1 MRIISEKIPA
11 DYLHTLP
18 EGIKFINRHGK
29 EFFVIEEL
37 YCPKGH
43 SIMSET
49 VNIHGEPS
57 IQISVEIGGK
67 KGTFYIDALWGS
79 HKKLFDFF
87 LEKIDE
93 GSIVKAFCPTC
104 GVSLLLDDECS
115 HPDCGTKE
123 HIVFILPGGKNK
135 IFECARLGCP
145 GHRIDVRD
153 LPDQFSRAISEINYF
168 GAQSDEVFR
177 GI

>member
-1 MRIISEKIPA
+1 MHIINDKIPA
-11 DYLHTLP
+11 DYLQTLP
-18 EGIKFINRHGK
+18 DGIKFINKHGK

-57 IQISVEIGGK
+57 IQVAVEIEAQ
-67 KGTFYIDALWGS
+67 KGTFYIDAFWGS
-79 HKKLFDFF
+79 HKKLFDFIPKNTHD
-87 LEKIDE
+87 L
-93 GSIVKAFCPTC
+93 SIVKAFCPVC
-104 GVSLLLDDECS
+104 GESLIVQDSCDQ
-115 HPDCGTKE
+115 PDCRTKE
-123 HIVFILPGGKNK
+123 HIMFLLPGGKNK

-145 GHRIDVRD
+145 GHSIDIRD
-153 LPDQFSRAISEINYF
+153 LPAQFSRAVSEINYF
-168 GAQSDEVFR
+168 GVQADEIFR